1 MSLTLLDQLK
11 INLNE
16 IQDST
21 MTDEQLNNLLVM
33 SNNNLSLASYKGCL
47 LKAAPEKKIKVGGIE
62 VTNFDTDYW
71 MQLAA
76 MYKEEYDRSLENS
89 SGGYI
94 THLTREDEYRYAQS
108 SKNHLYY

>member
-16 IQDST
+16 IQDPT
-21 MTDEQLNNLLVM
+21 MSDEQLNNILAM
-33 SNNNLSLASYKGCL
+33 SENNLSLASYKGCL

-62 VTNFDTDYW
+62 VTNFDTEYW

-76 MYKEEYDRSLENS
+76 MYKDEYERSIENS
-89 SGGYI
+89 SQGYI
-94 THLTREDEYRYAQS
+94 THLVREDEYNYAQS
-108 SKNHLYY
+108 SKSHLYY